1 MPKSKQELNLSFQ
14 LINVDIIDFI
24 LIPCSLELMVFKI
37 FNFNINIEQRIAQE
51 IQNVFVITTIDIIHE
66 DKTTKLGS
74 IKVNCI
80 FNIANMSDFIDK
92 ATNKV
97 VLPDTVVSTLNSI
110 SLSTTRGVMYGQF
123 KGTFLHN
130 AILPLIDPKS
140 FSPSTNKM

>member
-1 MPKSKQELNLSFQ
+1 MPKSKQELQLSFQ
-14 LINVDIIDFI
+14 LTNIEIIDFC
-24 LIPCSLELMVFKI
+24 LIPCSLELMDLKI

-92 ATNKV
+92 AKNT
-97 VLPDTVVSTLNSI
+97 VLFPDSVVSTLNSI
-110 SLSTTRGVMYGQF
+110 SLSTTRGVMFGQF

-130 AILPLIDPKS
+130 AILPLIDYKS
-140 FSPSTNKM
+140 FSPNSNKL